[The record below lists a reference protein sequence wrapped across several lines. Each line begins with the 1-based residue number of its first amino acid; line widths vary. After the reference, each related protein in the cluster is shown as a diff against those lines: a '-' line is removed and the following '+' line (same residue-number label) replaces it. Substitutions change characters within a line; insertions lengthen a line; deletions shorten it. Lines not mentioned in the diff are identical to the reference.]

1 MSDQGDQSDRLASP
15 GEPSDDHHI
24 QRRRWSAIFP
34 RSPRA
39 LWTVGVTTLAS
50 GALLVILVL
59 RLWAAANGV
68 SAGATSPLVG
78 HPAPDFT
85 IQTWTWDGSSSVP
98 IHLAALKG
106 HPVVVNFWASWC
118 VACREEEPLLEA
130 AWLKYKTLGVLFIG
144 VAFEDTQQDGVA
156 FLQAYNVTFP
166 SGPDTT
172 GAIAIDY
179 GVTGVPETV
188 FIDRLGGVK
197 QKVIGALDDG
207 GLRQAIQQA
216 LHEP

>member
-1 MSDQGDQSDRLASP
+1 MSDQGDQLATP

-24 QRRRWSAIFP
+24 QWPHWSDFFP
-34 RSPRA
+34 RSPRT
-39 LWTVGVTTLAS
+39 WGTVVVTTLAS

-68 SAGATSPLVG
+68 SASAVSPLVG
-78 HPAPDFT
+78 RSAPDFT

-106 HPVVVNFWASWC
+106 HPVIVNFWASWC

-130 AWLKYKTLGVLFIG
+130 DWLKYKTQGVLFIG
-144 VAFEDTQQDGVA
+144 VAFEDTQQDGAA
-156 FLQAYNVTFP
+156 FLQAYGVTFP

-172 GAIAIDY
+172 GEIAIDY

-188 FIDRLGGVK
+188 FIDRQGVIK
-197 QKVIGALDDG
+197 QKDIGALDDG
-207 GLRQAIQQA
+207 GLRQSIQQL